1 MNSMDNEIVKD
12 LNELLRGCHMGAST
26 FKEYL
31 VEAQSE
37 KLRETLKHSL
47 DIFQKHETELTSRI
61 NSYGEDAVDSTGIMA
76 VLSEMTEKI
85 KTMMADSD
93 EEILNQSIK
102 AMDMGLKA
110 CHDFIDKHKQVP
122 EELLFVIHDLEADYK
137 KVYRDL
143 TELKLNNY

>member
-61 NSYGEDAVDSTGIMA
+61 NSYGEDAADSTGIMA

-102 AMDMGLKA
+102 AMDMGLININR
-110 CHDFIDKHKQVP
+110 C
-122 EELLFVIHDLEADYK
+122 
-137 KVYRDL
+137 
-143 TELKLNNY
+143 LKNCYLSFMILKRITKRFTGI

>member
-61 NSYGEDAVDSTGIMA
+61 NSYGEDAADSTGIMA
-76 VLSEMTEKI
+76 VVSEMTEKI

-93 EEILNQSIK
+93 
-102 AMDMGLKA
+102 
-110 CHDFIDKHKQVP
+110 
-122 EELLFVIHDLEADYK
+122 
-137 KVYRDL
+137 
-143 TELKLNNY
+143 